1 MTTEQQARE
10 AFEKAACEAF
20 GLTSAGVRNH
30 AFARRVFDGTEIY
43 SNHGMEW
50 GWRLWQ
56 HAMNQAAEDK
66 RIADAVRG
74 ADAAFVH
81 DDNEIVHTDDCDP
94 KHYGRVLIIPRSVLE
109 GE

>member
-10 AFEKAACEAF
+10 ALSIEEALLRAYALGQAYWQQADSESYAQNRRAEDTKAKF
-20 GLTSAGVRNH
+20 KQLLSDV
-30 AFARRVFDGTEIY
+30 V
-43 SNHGMEW
+43 
-50 GWRLWQ
+50 
-56 HAMNQAAEDK
+56 NQAAEDK

-94 KHYGRVLIIPRSVLE
+94 KHYGNVLIIPASVLE

>member
-1 MTTEQQARE
+1 MTTEQQAQE
-10 AFEKAACEAF
+10 A
-20 GLTSAGVRNH
+20 LTEMHN
-30 AFARRVFDGTEIY
+30 I
-43 SNHGMEW
+43 
-50 GWRLWQ
+50 
-56 HAMNQAAEDK
+56 AMKGEPILDDDQRWDIVGNFITQAAEDK

-94 KHYGRVLIIPRSVLE
+94 KHYGSVLIIPASVLE